1 MSSRRN
7 QQRRRLAG
15 RRATRA
21 HTYVKAA
28 EKFAALVV
36 IRTGGRHRRRD
47 IGRSAASVRIT
58 SWMRRGGGRSGSTT
72 AAWCSLTSAISP
84 LADAISRNSR
94 RLWGSVP
101 ADPDAL
107 RVRRLPPIV

>member
-47 IGRSAASVRIT
+47 IGRSAAELVRAVLGLGH
-58 SWMRRGGGRSGSTT
+58 SCLQ
-72 AAWCSLTSAISP
+72 AAA
-84 LADAISRNSR
+84 AR
-94 RLWGSVP
+94 
-101 ADPDAL
+101 
-107 RVRRLPPIV
+107 